1 MCKITDLPDP
11 HLYFFFLITTYLSC
25 GKHYLSHQMCS
36 NTIQKQ
42 VIMNTRQV
50 TRATHVRNRICPRV
64 KLIIKIIIILLII
77 FLGFIKSKGSFTIVN
92 IYVLVQRVL
101 RGEGGSEASVLFL
114 NVDQFV
120 EHIIKINAAGRLRIV
135 AQLLEG
141 NQISVKLTT
150 K

>member
-1 MCKITDLPDP
+1 
-11 HLYFFFLITTYLSC
+11 
-25 GKHYLSHQMCS
+25 MCS

-64 KLIIKIIIILLII
+64 KLIIEIIIILLII

-101 RGEGGSEASVLFL
+101 RGEGGPRPAYYF
-114 NVDQFV
+114 
-120 EHIIKINAAGRLRIV
+120 
-135 AQLLEG
+135 
-141 NQISVKLTT
+141 
-150 K
+150 